1 MNIAVVF
8 AGGVGRRMNT
18 KDLPKQ
24 FLIVYGKPIII
35 HTLQIFDTHKDID
48 AIVVSCVKEWIPY
61 LNDLIVKYNLQ
72 KVKSVVAGG
81 ETGQESIYR
90 GLVAAKAIAYEEAI
104 VLIHD
109 GVRPFINWK
118 VIDDNICSV
127 KEHGSAITT
136 AKVTETVLVVDS
148 TNLIEE
154 VPNRNNSRIA
164 KAPQSFWL
172 EDILQAHLEAIK
184 NNRNDF
190 IDSCTMM
197 QFYGHKL
204 YLVDGPI
211 ENIKVTTPEDIF
223 TMRAVLESREI
234 LDIQE
239 AYIDK
244 GENGVC
250 G

>member
-8 AGGVGRRMNT
+8 AGGVGRRMHT
-18 KDLPKQ
+18 KELPKQ
-24 FLIVYGKPIII
+24 FLQVYGKPIII
-35 HTLQIFDTHKDID
+35 HTLQIFETHKNID
-48 AIVVSCVKEWIPY
+48 AIVVACVKEWIPY
-61 LNDLIVKYNLQ
+61 MNELIEKYNLH

-81 ETGQESIYR
+81 STGQESIYK

-109 GVRPFINWK
+109 GVRPFINHE
-118 VIDDNICSV
+118 VITKNIESV

-136 AKVTETVLVVDS
+136 SKVTETILVVDD
-148 TNLIEE
+148 TNLINE
-154 VPNRNNSRIA
+154 VPNRENSRIA

-172 EDILQAHLEAIK
+172 EDILKAHNNAISEG
-184 NNRNDF
+184 RNDF

-197 QFYGHKL
+197 EHYGHKL

-211 ENIKVTTPEDIF
+211 ENIKVTTPQDIF

-234 LDIQE
+234 LNMQ
-239 AYIDK
+239 
-244 GENGVC
+244 GEYE
-250 G
+250 